1 MKKLNLFYLF
11 LSLAFLTVSGQNAI
25 TQDYSEAVKNFMQPN
40 FRTCTNGFG
49 KQDVDIEKLVAE
61 STKTAHNNVDPAKRE
76 AVAKRFPNYNPES
89 FKQNE
94 KTLEAIHN
102 AVKESLDARALD
114 IVRQQ
119 RLLASLCDID
129 EKGCV
134 KCISREEASVKGI
147 SAEAYNP
154 FIKMID
160 RRNEG
165 LLMRYNSLQNNPTL
179 AYAVYRIFFPDNLD
193 NPDLDVLLIYPKK

>member
-1 MKKLNLFYLF
+1 
-11 LSLAFLTVSGQNAI
+11 
-25 TQDYSEAVKNFMQPN
+25 MQPN
-40 FRTCTNGFG
+40 FRTCANSFG

-61 STKTAHNNVDPAKRE
+61 STKTALDNVDPAKRE
-76 AVAKRFPNYNPES
+76 ALAKRFPNYNPES

-119 RLLASLCDID
+119 RLLASLCSID

-134 KCISREEASVKGI
+134 KCISREDASAKGI
-147 SAEAYNP
+147 SAEAYDP

-165 LLMRYNSLQNNPTL
+165 FLKQYNSRQDKAPLS
-179 AYAVYRIFFPDNLD
+179 YAVYRIFFPDNLN